1 MLPSTRT
8 RDTATAP
15 PPPDTT
21 EPTKEKTLNSPLEE
35 VDEDDADRRAGGEV
49 DDAGD
54 KRLSQA
60 KSSTETD
67 GLDMA
72 ENEVTKK
79 TQGT

>member
-8 RDTATAP
+8 RDTATATP
-15 PPPDTT
+15 PRYNRAN
-21 EPTKEKTLNSPLEE
+21 KGKTLNSPLEE

-60 KSSTETD
+60 ESSTETD